1 MTDRLFAWMDRLT
14 LACALAGMAVLA
26 VAMAVVLAD
35 IVMRSTVGIAVLG
48 TVDITQLCVMAC
60 AFWAIPFAFMRAGHV
75 RVEVGAERMPG
86 RLRHGLDA
94 VAAVVGAVFVGLI
107 GVYGWQSAQLAHQYG
122 DLSQTIGIPLAWYW
136 ATLLSGCALSVLA
149 TLTLAGRHAV
159 MAVRGDA

>member
-60 AFWAIPFAFMRAGHV
+60 AFWAIPYAFIRAGHV
-75 RVEVGAERMPG
+75 RVEVGAERMPN
-86 RLRHGLDA
+86 RLRHGLERRPLVRHGWPAGHWQEPDDRERDR
-94 VAAVVGAVFVGLI
+94 GADHAREDRVI
-107 GVYGWQSAQLAHQYG
+107 RQRE
-122 DLSQTIGIPLAWYW
+122 
-136 ATLLSGCALSVLA
+136 
-149 TLTLAGRHAV
+149 GRRA
-159 MAVRGDA
+159 RRRP